1 MREGSDPM
9 TLTLDEAT
17 VRERLRPL
25 LDVEAIR
32 RSLHNIANDPF
43 LLSIFL
49 MGVSQGEALGE
60 VGVATIRQ
68 EEIAGLIHELRR
80 QELEEHGHHAG
91 TRLVVEELFP
101 ELFDGGGRFRYHDA
115 LNAAQYYF
123 RVRDANRAHLRE
135 RGVYSRVN
143 LYLTTTFGYEVL
155 VQLLYNAAIETLRRS
170 TLPAAMTERV
180 IMVLTMI
187 LRQEETH
194 LETIAQHNALLAAP
208 RGTLSAD
215 ACALLDALAR
225 LSAEDYEWAAE
236 LAVREI
242 VPTMQAYA
250 DPVALRARIGA

>member
-1 MREGSDPM
+1 MS
-9 TLTLDEAT
+9 LTLDEAI

-25 LDVEAIR
+25 LDVEAFR
-32 RSLHNIANDPF
+32 HSLHNIANDPL

-101 ELFDGGGRFRYHDA
+101 ELFAGDRFRYDDA

-123 RVRDANRAHLRE
+123 RVRDANRAHLQQ

-143 LYLTTTFGYEVL
+143 LYLTTTFGYEVM
-155 VQLLYNAAIETLRRS
+155 VQLLYNAVIDALRRS
-170 TLPAAMTERV
+170 TLPAATIDRV
-180 IMVLTMI
+180 VMVLTMI

-194 LETIAQHNALLAAP
+194 LETIAQHNALLAAD
-208 RGTLSAD
+208 RRMLSAD
-215 ACALLDALAR
+215 ACTLLDDLAR
-225 LSAEDYEWAAE
+225 LSAGDYEWAAE
-236 LAVREI
+236 LAVREV
-242 VPTMQAYA
+242 VPTMLAYA
-250 DPVALRARIGA
+250 DPDALRARIGA